1 MKTHTRSR
9 LGRLVPLLALVLAAG
24 CADLGID
31 SGGDD
36 EVVGVLVTDAN
47 GVALVAVN
55 AGNTVSGNLSI
66 ARNAQRP
73 LGIVLRSSGGG
84 VVTPGLGQSIRVTI
98 TNTQVATW
106 SDTSVGAG
114 TLRGGS
120 STGQTTMRI
129 DVIDSGSVE
138 YTSPDILIQVT

>member
-1 MKTHTRSR
+1 MRMHTRSR
-9 LGRLVPLLALVLAAG
+9 LGRIVPLLALVLAAG
-24 CADLGID
+24 CADLGVD

-36 EVVGVLVTDAN
+36 TVVGVLVTDAD

-55 AGNTVSGNLSI
+55 AGNTVSGNLTI
-66 ARNAQRP
+66 ARNTQRT
-73 LGIVLRSSGGG
+73 LGIVLRGSDGG

-106 SDTSVGAG
+106 ADTGLGAG

-120 STGQTTMRI
+120 TAGQTTMRV

-138 YTSPDILIQVT
+138 YTSPDILVQVT